1 MPMIEVTDQDFE
13 VNVIEKSHETP
24 VVVDLWAEW
33 CGPCKSLGPILDKVI
48 DATGG
53 KVVGVKVDVDANPGL
68 SQAFQV
74 QSIPMVVAFKDGQVV
89 DSFTGAQGEPA
100 VQEFVNKL
108 LPSEAAMAVDALLE
122 AGDEGS
128 LLQVLTADPGH
139 AVAVV
144 ALAQLYVDEG
154 RHSEALDIMSRI
166 AETPET
172 RHLSALART
181 GAEDAEAAASVHE
194 ARLTELLPIVKGDD
208 DARQEFVDL
217 LEVMGAANP
226 ATADWRRRLTSTLF

>member
-1 MPMIEVTDQDFE
+1 MPMIEVTDQNFE
-13 VNVIEKSHETP
+13 VNVIEKSRETP

-89 DSFTGAQGEPA
+89 DSFNGAQGEPA
-100 VQEFVNKL
+100 VQEFIDKL
-108 LPSEAAMAVDALLE
+108 LPSDAELAVDALLE
-122 AGDEGS
+122 AGDEAS
-128 LLQVLTADPGH
+128 LQQVLTADPGH

-144 ALAQLYVDEG
+144 AF
-154 RHSEALDIMSRI
+154 S
-166 AETPET
+166 
-172 RHLSALART
+172 
-181 GAEDAEAAASVHE
+181 
-194 ARLTELLPIVKGDD
+194 
-208 DARQEFVDL
+208 F
-217 LEVMGAANP
+217 
-226 ATADWRRRLTSTLF
+226 TSTRVVTARPSTSCRALQKHPRPGTFRPWPARAPRTL